1 MKPFAP
7 ACLCLSLALSCAVP
21 ALAQPPA
28 PSAAAPAV
36 ARVAVGRLE
45 RLALPPSRFIAP
57 RPVEVWLPEGY
68 AEKARAGKR
77 FQVLYMH
84 DGQMLFDPGTTWN
97 KTAWNVH
104 ETLARLMRE
113 GKVDD
118 TIVVGVFNVDGK
130 RYIEY
135 FPQKFLDEMTPALRA
150 AYLRENLKGEPR
162 ADDYLR
168 FLVQELKPFV
178 DAHYATRR
186 DAAGTFV
193 MGSSMGGLISVY
205 AMSEYPQV
213 FGGAAGLST
222 HWPGM
227 HKPNATV
234 PVAAFNYLN
243 RKLPAPQGHKL
254 YQDHGG
260 VGLDALYAPY
270 QVLVDQIVRDRGY
283 TDANYLSKVYPRDDH
298 NEKAWAARLELPLV
312 FLLGGDRAAVKA
324 Q

>member
-1 MKPFAP
+1 MKPFVQ
-7 ACLCLSLALSCAVP
+7 ACLCLPLLLSALP
-21 ALAQPPA
+21 ALAGPP
-28 PSAAAPAV
+28 AAAPAM
-36 ARVAVGRLE
+36 ARVSVGKLE
-45 RLALPPSRFIAP
+45 RLALPPSAFIEP
-57 RPVEVWLPEGY
+57 RPVEVWLPDGY

-84 DGQMLFDPGTTWN
+84 DGQMLFDASTTWN
-97 KTAWNVH
+97 KSAWSVH

-113 GKVDD
+113 GKVGD
-118 TIVVGVFNVDGK
+118 TIVVGVFNIDK
-130 RYIEY
+130 NRYVEY
-135 FPQKFLDEMTPALRA
+135 FPQKFLDEMPSAERA
-150 AYLRENLKGEPR
+150 AFLRDGLKSAPK

-168 FLVQELKPFV
+168 FLVQELKPAV
-178 DAHYATRR
+178 DRKYATRT

-222 HWPGM
+222 HWPGTG
-227 HKPNATV
+227 KPNAAL
-234 PVAAFNYLN
+234 PLAAFNYLH

-270 QVLVDQIVRDRGY
+270 QVFIDQIVRDRGY
-283 TDANYLSKVYPRDDH
+283 TDANYLSKVYPQDDH

-312 FLLGGDRAAVKA
+312 FLLGSA
-324 Q
+324 QAGQ

>member
-1 MKPFAP
+1 MKSFAQ
-7 ACLCLSLALSCAVP
+7 ACLCLSLALSTAAP
-21 ALAQPPA
+21 ALAEPPA

-36 ARVAVGRLE
+36 ARVTVGKLE

-57 RPVEVWLPEGY
+57 RPVEVWLPDGY
-68 AEKARAGKR
+68 AEKARAGQR

-84 DGQMLFDPGTTWN
+84 DGQMLFDPSTTWN
-97 KTAWNVH
+97 RTAWNVH
-104 ETLARLMRE
+104 ETLACLMRE
-113 GKVDD
+113 GKVLD
-118 TIVVGVFNVDGK
+118 TIVVGVFNIDRN
-130 RYIEY
+130 RYVEY
-135 FPQKFLDEMTPALRA
+135 FPQKFLDEMTPEVRA
-150 AYLRENLKGEPR
+150 TFLREGLKNSPK

-178 DAHYATRR
+178 DAKYATRT

-222 HWPGM
+222 HWPGLG
-227 HKPNATV
+227 KPNAAL
-234 PVAAFNYLN
+234 PLAAFNYLN
-243 RKLPAPQGHKL
+243 RKLPVPQGHKL

-270 QVLVDQIVRDRGY
+270 QAFVDQIVRDRGY
-283 TDANYLSKVYPRDDH
+283 TEANYLSKVYPHDDH

-312 FLLGGDRAAVKA
+312 FLLGGERAAVKA

>member
-1 MKPFAP
+1 MKSIAN
-7 ACLCLSLALSCAVP
+7 ACFCLFLALSATP
-21 ALAQPPA
+21 ALAEPP
-28 PSAAAPAV
+28 AAAPAMACV
-36 ARVAVGRLE
+36 SVGKLE
-45 RLALPPSRFIAP
+45 RLALPPSQFIEP
-57 RPVEVWLPEGY
+57 RPVEVWLPEDY

-84 DGQMLFDPGTTWN
+84 DGQMLFDPSTTWN

-113 GKVDD
+113 GKVGD
-118 TIVVGVFNVDGK
+118 TIVVGVFNISRNRFV
-130 RYIEY
+130 EY
-135 FPQKFLDEMTPALRA
+135 FPQKFLDEMPPELRA
-150 AYLRENLKGEPR
+150 AYLRDNLKGQPK

-168 FLVQELKPFV
+168 FLVQELKPVV
-178 DAHYATRR
+178 DAKYATRT
-186 DAAGTFV
+186 DAPGTFV

-234 PVAAFNYLN
+234 PLAAYNYLS

-270 QVLVDQIVRDRGY
+270 QSFVDQIVRDRGY
-283 TDANYLSKVYPRDDH
+283 TDANYISKVYAQDDH

-312 FLLGGDRAAVKA
+312 FLLGGTRP
-324 Q
+324 